1 MATVESDL
9 CSEIRGDVG
18 DKTYR
23 TTKAGKISV
32 NNKEAM
38 PTFRDEKV
46 KDERDKRIS
55 GFGGSGHM
63 AYVVGEAIMLG
74 FPLRRRGEKPMG
86 QFMKYNAVT
95 LCKAEPNEEG
105 KLVWTYDFP
114 AMVLSKGNLDEI
126 EATAT
131 FDKESGMFMFTQKE
145 DRAGSRAKLD
155 DMAYAFVLGIFSPT
169 SSPSRKIDVVSRTR
183 NVSTRRARKRMCLT
197 SSFPAKQL
205 PPPAPPCTGRRVD
218 YPTVSPPV

>member
-9 CSEIRGDVG
+9 CSEIHGDVG

-32 NNKEAM
+32 NNKAAM
-38 PTFRDEKV
+38 PTFRDEKM

-74 FPLRRRGEKPMG
+74 FPPRRRGEKPLG

-105 KLVWTYDFP
+105 KLIWTYDFP

-155 DMAYAFVLGIFSPT
+155 DMAYAFVL
-169 SSPSRKIDVVSRTR
+169 DVTKEKGELVPMRTR
-183 NVSTRRARKRMCLT
+183 KESGSTPFPLPEGWDKENLFAYLFTVSKDR
-197 SSFPAKQL
+197 
-205 PPPAPPCTGRRVD
+205 RRVSNTKCI
-218 YPTVSPPV
+218 YPAG